1 MEKTFNISV
10 SHISIYRWIRYFS
23 AFFKSVSKFLIQKA
37 NLKSDEWHADETYIK
52 IKGIKHYLWI
62 LLDSETRVVIAFYL
76 SDLRNS
82 SSAYKLF
89 RKSLNST
96 NAEPITIVT
105 DRLSA
110 YNMPI
115 SMTYSNINLTNY
127 SNWYFTKFLSQ
138 WQDLIR
144 LNEIYIMS
152 DDNEKL
158 LFFLFNNETNA
169 LSPYFLN
176 NVSTI

>member
-1 MEKTFNISV
+1 
-10 SHISIYRWIRYFS
+10 
-23 AFFKSVSKFLIQKA
+23 
-37 NLKSDEWHADETYIK
+37 
-52 IKGIKHYLWI
+52 
-62 LLDSETRVVIAFYL
+62 
-76 SDLRNS
+76 
-82 SSAYKLF
+82 
-89 RKSLNST
+89 
-96 NAEPITIVT
+96 
-105 DRLSA
+105 
-110 YNMPI
+110 MPI

>member
-1 MEKTFNISV
+1 
-10 SHISIYRWIRYFS
+10 
-23 AFFKSVSKFLIQKA
+23 
-37 NLKSDEWHADETYIK
+37 
-52 IKGIKHYLWI
+52 
-62 LLDSETRVVIAFYL
+62 
-76 SDLRNS
+76 
-82 SSAYKLF
+82 
-89 RKSLNST
+89 
-96 NAEPITIVT
+96 
-105 DRLSA
+105 
-110 YNMPI
+110 MPT

-127 SNWYFTKFLSQ
+127 SNWYFTKFPSQ